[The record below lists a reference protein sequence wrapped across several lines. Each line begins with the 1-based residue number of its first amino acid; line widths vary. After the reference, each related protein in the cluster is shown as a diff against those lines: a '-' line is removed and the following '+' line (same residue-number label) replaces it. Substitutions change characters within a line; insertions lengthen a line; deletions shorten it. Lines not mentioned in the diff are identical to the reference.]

1 MIKHLKFSLVFIF
14 FISINVFAYQYDDLR
29 KFNSLNSVVN
39 IFKDQDLDND
49 IKNKLG
55 EHYQDFIGNFDVYGE
70 PYETANHVLF
80 IEGWLQDLRMQSASA
95 MVIEPDGRIYA
106 AWLIPD
112 NEKVVYFTNDK
123 KSHGIQPDIKQWSGR
138 FEHVTFNDKET
149 PSGFVNKEPE
159 TRYLNTPGFVIRV
172 DLNCQGKNKVCNS
185 AIYTGKRKS
194 DGATL
199 VLPGKVV
206 RFHCDSI
213 VCPVNVYEFSNKNTQ
228 YILETDDSSLTVK
241 VNDKKVLTERGVW
254 STDPQQLSQPEK
266 K

>member
-1 MIKHLKFSLVFIF
+1 MIKRLKFSLVFIF

-29 KFNSLNSVVN
+29 KLNSLNSVVN
-39 IFKDQDLDND
+39 IFKDQDLDDD

-55 EHYQDFIGNFDVYGE
+55 EHYQDVIGNFDVYGE
-70 PYETANHVLF
+70 PYETANHGLF
-80 IEGWLQDLRMQSASA
+80 IGGWLQDLRMQSAPA

-112 NEKVVYFTNDK
+112 NEKIVYFTNDK
-123 KSHGIQPDIKQWSGR
+123 ESHGIQPDIKQWGER
-138 FEHVTFNDKET
+138 FEHVTFNEKEI
-149 PSGFVNKEPE
+149 PSDFVNKEPE

-172 DLNCQGKNKVCNS
+172 DLNCQDKNKVCNS

-206 RFHCDSI
+206 RVHCDSI
-213 VCPVNVYEFSNKNTQ
+213 VCPVNVYEFSNKITQ

-241 VNDKKVLTERGVW
+241 VNDKKVLMERGV
-254 STDPQQLSQPEK
+254 
-266 K
+266 